1 MHSARISGVGHY
13 VPERVVTNDDLAQF
27 MDTNDEWIS
36 ERTGIKERRW
46 IEEGDGNT
54 TATMGVKA
62 AKIALEN
69 AGLSTD
75 DIEHIVFATI
85 SPDYYFP
92 GCGVQVQEALDMGTI
107 GATDIRNA
115 CSGFIYATSIANAF
129 IQTGMYKHVLV
140 VASELQS
147 PFLDKTTRG
156 RGLSVIF
163 GDGAGAMVL
172 SRAENGEKGIMSCH
186 MHSQGKYKEEL
197 TMKGFGTQHW
207 LDEYN
212 KEGLIPEIHFP
223 QMNGNF
229 VFKNAV
235 VRFGEVIGEALQTN
249 GMRPDQ
255 IDCLIPHQ
263 ANLRIAQFIQKRM
276 GLRDDQ
282 VFNNIQK
289 YGNTTGASIGIALS
303 EAVQSGAVK
312 RGDTVC
318 LAAFGAGFTWGSAL
332 LEY

>member
-1 MHSARISGVGHY
+1 MYNARIAGVGHF
-13 VPERVVTNDDLAQF
+13 VPENVVTNDDLSQL
-27 MDTNDEWIS
+27 METNDEWIR
-36 ERTGIKERRW
+36 ERTGIQERRW
-46 IEEGDGNT
+46 VKEGDGNT
-54 TATMGVKA
+54 AATMGIKA
-62 AKIALEN
+62 AKKAIAA
-69 AGLSTD
+69 AGISNQ
-75 DIEHIVFATI
+75 DIDHVVFATI

-92 GCGVQVQEALDMGTI
+92 GCGVQVQEALELGTA

-129 IQTGMYKHVLV
+129 IKTGMYENVLV
-140 VASELQS
+140 VCAELQS

-156 RGLSVIF
+156 RGVSVIF
-163 GDGAGAMVL
+163 GDGAGAVVL
-172 SRAENGEKGIMSCH
+172 SRAENGEKGILSTH
-186 MHSQGKYKEEL
+186 MHSDGKHKFEL

-207 LDEYN
+207 IDEYTE
-212 KEGLIPEIHFP
+212 KGLNPEVHFP

-289 YGNTTGASIGIALS
+289 YGNTTAASIAIALS
-303 EAVQSGAVK
+303 EAVETGAVK
-312 RGDTVC
+312 RGDTLC
-318 LAAFGAGFTWGSAL
+318 LAAFGAGFTWGSIL

>member
-1 MHSARISGVGHY
+1 MHRARITGVGHY
-13 VPERVVTNDDLAQF
+13 VPENIVTNDDLSTF
-27 MDTNDEWIS
+27 MDTNDEWIR
-36 ERTGIKERRW
+36 ERTGIEERRW
-46 IEEGDGNT
+46 VKEGDGNT
-54 TATMGVKA
+54 AATMGIKA
-62 AKIALEN
+62 AKQAIEN
-69 AGLSTD
+69 AG
-75 DIEHIVFATI
+75 IHPENIGHIVFATI

-92 GCGVQVQEALDMGTI
+92 GCGVQVQEALGIHTA
-107 GATDIRNA
+107 GATDVRNA

-129 IQTGMYKHVLV
+129 IQTGMYEHVLV

-156 RGLSVIF
+156 RGVSVIF

-172 SRAENGEKGIMSCH
+172 SRAKDGEGGIKSCH
-186 MHSQGKYKEEL
+186 MHSEGKNKEEL

-207 LDEYN
+207 IGELLEN
-212 KEGLIPEIHFP
+212 GVIPDIHYP

-235 VRFGEVIGEALQTN
+235 VRFGEVITEALKANSMT
-249 GMRPDQ
+249 PDQ

-276 GLRDDQ
+276 GLGDDQ

-303 EAVQSGAVK
+303 EAVQTGTIQ
-312 RGDTVC
+312 RGDNVC
-318 LAAFGAGFTWGSAL
+318 LAAFGAGFTWGSIL
-332 LEY
+332 LEF

>member
-1 MHSARISGVGHY
+1 MHTAKISGAGHY
-13 VPERVVTNDDLAQF
+13 VPERIVTNDYLATI
-27 MDTNDEWIS
+27 MDTNDEWIQ
-36 ERTGIKERRW
+36 ERTGISERRW
-46 IEEGDGNT
+46 VENGDGNT
-54 TATMGVKA
+54 AATMGTKA
-62 AKIALEN
+62 AKKAIAQSGLET
-69 AGLSTD
+69 S
-75 DIEHIVFATI
+75 DIGHIVFATI

-92 GCGVQVQEALDMGTI
+92 GCGVQVQESLDMGTI

-115 CSGFIYATSIANAF
+115 CSGFIYAMSIADAF
-129 IQTGMYKHVLV
+129 VKSGTYEHVLV

-156 RGLSVIF
+156 RNVSVIF
-163 GDGAGAMVL
+163 GDGAGAVIV
-172 SRAENGEKGIMSCH
+172 SKANKGEKGIMSCH
-186 MHSQGKYKEEL
+186 THAQGKHKEEL

-207 LDEYN
+207 IGELLENGID
-212 KEGLIPEIHFP
+212 PDIHYP

-235 VRFGEVIGEALQTN
+235 VRFEQVIGEALKKNDMTS
-249 GMRPDQ
+249 DQ

-289 YGNTTGASIGIALS
+289 YGNTTGASIAIAFS
-303 EAVQSGAVK
+303 EAIETGVVK
-312 RGDTVC
+312 RGDIIC
-318 LAAFGAGFTWGSAL
+318 MAAFGAGFTWGSVL
-332 LEY
+332 MEY

>member
-1 MHSARISGVGHY
+1 MHSARIAGVGHY

-27 MDTNDEWIS
+27 MDTNDQWIT

-54 TATMGVKA
+54 TASMGIKA
-62 AKIALEN
+62 AKLALED
-69 AGLSTD
+69 AGLGTD

-92 GCGVQVQEALDMGTI
+92 GCGVQVQEALEMGTI

-172 SRAENGEKGIMSCH
+172 SRSENGEKGIMSCH

-207 LDEYN
+207 LDEYDRD
-212 KEGLIPEIHFP
+212 GLNPDIHFP

-235 VRFGEVIGEALQTN
+235 VRFGEVIGEALEAN
-249 GMRPDQ
+249 GVRPDQ